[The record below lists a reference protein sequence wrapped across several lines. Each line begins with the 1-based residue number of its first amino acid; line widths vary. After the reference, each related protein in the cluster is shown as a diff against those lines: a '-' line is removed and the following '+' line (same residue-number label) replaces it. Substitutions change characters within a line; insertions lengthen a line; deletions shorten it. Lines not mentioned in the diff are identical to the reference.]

1 MKRLPYLIC
10 IGFGLFSCLT
20 TARAQHM
27 NSSEA
32 PCRNVTITVEVANC
46 FSKAAKDAD
55 RKLNETYAQVLSV
68 LQTNDQQKLRASQR
82 LWIQFRDTTCAAERD
97 LYEGGSG
104 ANPAY
109 LACTEEET
117 RLRTN
122 DLRTTYG
129 WLIEKFAK

>member
-1 MKRLPYLIC
+1 MWATHQTPLY
-10 IGFGLFSCLT
+10 
-20 TARAQHM
+20 
-27 NSSEA
+27 
-32 PCRNVTITVEVANC
+32 
-46 FSKAAKDAD
+46 KAIR
-55 RKLNETYAQVLSV
+55 RKLNGADAQRLV
-68 LQTNDQQKLRASQR
+68 AAQR
-82 LWIQFRDTTCAAERD
+82 LWVQFRDTTCAAERD